1 MVKQF
6 FISVSMLLFMIGAIA
21 LHYITFDTQ
30 TAHAKLS
37 EIVAITKLPS
47 PSLSVAFYEPRVFL
61 LEQAR
66 HPAYPQMQVI
76 NKMDFVYAQ

>member
-1 MVKQF
+1 MEKQF
-6 FISVSMLLFMIGAIA
+6 FISVSILLFMIGAIA

-30 TAHAKLS
+30 TVHTKLS

-61 LEQAR
+61 LEHAR
-66 HPAYPQMQVI
+66 HPAYPQMQAI
-76 NKMDFVYAQ
+76 DKMDFVYAQ